1 LGFYF
6 IPVTVTP
13 KAPPVDTSAVVR
25 VLEGSLSA
33 DQLAVEL
40 DRLLPG
46 NSWVIDLKGT
56 DAFTTIFPSA
66 EVLNHMV
73 NWGPMDT
80 KNVPA
85 KIQFERAIDSEVYKH
100 EIPKVWV
107 QFRGLPSELRDFP
120 IIWAVGSILGVTRAV
135 DTSFTKKFGRSRLK
149 VAVLNP
155 DIIPSFVDVV
165 IGDFVYEL
173 QFKVEKDNID
183 GEPSVIDMDSTME
196 EDKDPEE
203 SEDPENMDHDGD
215 KDGGNKTESKE
226 NNSSSESL
234 PPKEAP
240 NKSCVGGVNTTQS
253 KIGQVEVV
261 TAGNSTKPVV
271 LLAPTGINSDGSALW
286 KASIL
291 QNKND
296 SGTILKEKGLGKGM
310 MSPSR
315 SSKRTATTSTQ
326 DSLEKAKAA
335 KARKNLDHS
344 PPKGNDTQPFSFNSF
359 DNSLLLQSASALGVS
374 FGSNEREVSSS
385 LQKFKDIESAR
396 LAVDSLPVITYLDA
410 DDLSSVCSLDDRID
424 LEALNFICSEISE
437 VLGDGGCDSK
447 WSHTPI
453 SQSKKSASKSV
464 KS

>member
-1 LGFYF
+1 
-6 IPVTVTP
+6 
-13 KAPPVDTSAVVR
+13 
-25 VLEGSLSA
+25 
-33 DQLAVEL
+33 
-40 DRLLPG
+40 
-46 NSWVIDLKGT
+46 
-56 DAFTTIFPSA
+56 
-66 EVLNHMV
+66 
-73 NWGPMDT
+73 
-80 KNVPA
+80 
-85 KIQFERAIDSEVYKH
+85 
-100 EIPKVWV
+100 
-107 QFRGLPSELRDFP
+107 
-120 IIWAVGSILGVTRAV
+120 
-135 DTSFTKKFGRSRLK
+135 
-149 VAVLNP
+149 
-155 DIIPSFVDVV
+155 
-165 IGDFVYEL
+165 
-173 QFKVEKDNID
+173 
-183 GEPSVIDMDSTME
+183 
-196 EDKDPEE
+196 
-203 SEDPENMDHDGD
+203 
-215 KDGGNKTESKE
+215 
-226 NNSSSESL
+226 
-234 PPKEAP
+234 
-240 NKSCVGGVNTTQS
+240 
-253 KIGQVEVV
+253 V

-315 SSKRTATTSTQ
+315 SSKRTATTSAQ